1 MPPYSFGLVSHF
13 CTGFLCEVST
23 FSTSVLRGEESRSR
37 WKEFCEKVAIVMKY
51 LADFR
56 GRWPGCFFATA
67 CIPPKAANPAAAT
80 PPATVTAAAAIVD
93 GPTEARSAVCHVR
106 LITHASTTDAAGQP
120 CLGGT
125 VTTVELDP
133 PRTCCYGRCDA
144 RYVTVT
150 TGIPEI
156 AGWNESAPKVITR

>member
-1 MPPYSFGLVSHF
+1 MSADGRVSAQ
-13 CTGFLCEVST
+13 
-23 FSTSVLRGEESRSR
+23 RRRESITVERI
-37 WKEFCEKVAIVMKY
+37 CEKIAIVMKY

-56 GRWPGCFFATA
+56 GRWPGCFFAIA

-80 PPATVTAAAAIVD
+80 PPATVLTAAAAAAAAAIVD
-93 GPTEARSAVCHVR
+93 GPTEARSAVCRVR

-133 PRTCCYGRCDA
+133 PLTCCYGRCDA

-156 AGWNESAPKVITR
+156 AGGNGE